1 MPADLRYAVLGPVRA
16 WRGGEEIALGS
27 PQARLT
33 LAALLLAEG
42 RAVGKDQLVDMLW
55 EDEPPRT
62 AISTVR
68 TYISRLRTALGA
80 EAIVSAGDGYAI
92 KDARLDLVRFTALCQ
107 AADFDAALGLWQ
119 GEALAGLD
127 GAYARNQRARLEE
140 LRLTAVEQRMEQAI
154 ESGRSGDLI
163 GELSAHCAAH
173 PLRERPRALLMHALY
188 LAGRQAEAIAV
199 YADTQKLLKAEL
211 GVAPS
216 ADLAGLYQRILT
228 ADVAP
233 PPPVPMPAA
242 AARPAQ
248 LPADIGD
255 FTGRARQ
262 AGEMA
267 ASLTPGRTLVVSAL
281 AGIGGVGK
289 TTLAVHV
296 AHRVAGDFPDGQL
309 YIDLQGMSPGPV
321 DPAAALGSFLRALGL
336 TDLPDG
342 LADRA
347 ALFRSALAGRRML
360 VLLDNARDTRQI
372 LPLLPG
378 APGCAVVV
386 TSRAKLADLAG
397 ATHVALEVLDP
408 GEALEL
414 FSRVAGAE
422 RVAAERG
429 AALDVVAACG
439 FLPLAVRIAA
449 GRLAARPAWTVASL
463 RDRLA
468 DEHDRL
474 AVLKIGD
481 LAVEAT
487 FALGYRQLTPAEAR
501 AFRLLAVAGGP
512 SVSPAAAAA
521 TLELPE
527 TEAEDLCEAL
537 VDLSLLESPSPGR
550 YHYHDLLRV
559 FALGRA
565 DQDELTAARRRLL
578 DHYLVGARA
587 VLRCTWPGS
596 FLIDQLA
603 TAEADFPAFPGP
615 LEAKEWITREFA
627 AVVAVL
633 GAPGTPPRHS
643 VDLLQVLILDTDPG
657 QRGGELVRPLTAL
670 AAAAHDDPLVEG
682 RARYLLG
689 YVFWYIGRPDDCA
702 REAMRAMQLV
712 GQTGDLLVRLGLA
725 QANGIRLLAAGDH
738 AAAADCLA
746 DLVEVRRSIGDRAGT
761 AWDLANLANALTN
774 LGDYVTAHAR
784 VEESIAIVRELGHH
798 SILTYALGERG
809 RVLLRLGHDQA
820 ARADLVQAIAMARQT
835 RETYLESRARLAL
848 AELHLTAGRDLEAL
862 AEAEAAAAYVVD
874 HGTGILRALAVA
886 MLGRALLRVGQ
897 DERGLA
903 CLRTAHEVFER
914 LGHPMAAEIAA
925 KLGANSRAE

>member
-1 MPADLRYAVLGPVRA
+1 MSEVLRYSVLGPVRA
-16 WRGGEEIALGS
+16 WRGAGEIALGS

-42 RAVGKDQLVDMLW
+42 RAVSKDQLVAILW

-62 AISTVR
+62 AVSTVR
-68 TYISRLRTALGA
+68 NYISRLRTALGA
-80 EAIVSAGDGYAI
+80 EAIVSAGDGYAV
-92 KDARLDLVRFTALCQ
+92 KGGRLDLIRFAELCE
-107 AADFDAALGLWQ
+107 AADFDAALALWQ

-127 GAYARNQRARLEE
+127 GAYARNQRTRLEE
-140 LRLTAVEQRMEQAI
+140 LRLNAVEQRMEQAI
-154 ESGRSGDLI
+154 ENGRSGELI
-163 GELSAHCAAH
+163 GELSAHCTAH

-199 YADTQKLLKAEL
+199 YADTQKLLKTEL

-233 PPPVPMPAA
+233 APPVPAP

-255 FTGRARQ
+255 FTGRRHQ
-262 AGEMA
+262 ADEMA
-267 ASLTPGRTLVVSAL
+267 ASLTPGQTLVVSAL

-309 YIDLQGMSPGPV
+309 YLDLQGMSPDPV

-336 TDLPDG
+336 ADLPDG

-360 VLLDNARDTRQI
+360 VLLDNARDTRQV

-397 ATHVALEVLDP
+397 AAHVALEVLDP

-414 FSRVAGAE
+414 FSRVTGAE

-429 AALDVVAACG
+429 AAMDVVAACG

-449 GRLAARPAWTVASL
+449 GRLVARPAWTVASL

-468 DEHDRL
+468 DERDRL

-487 FALGYRQLTPAEAR
+487 FALGYQQLAPAEAR
-501 AFRLLAVAGGP
+501 AFRLLAAAGGP
-512 SVSPAAAAA
+512 SISLAAAAA

-527 TEAEDLCEAL
+527 TETEDLCEAL

-565 DQDELTAARRRLL
+565 GEDELTAARRRLL
-578 DHYLVGARA
+578 DHYLAGARA

-603 TAEADFPAFPGP
+603 TAEADFPAFPGS
-615 LEAKEWITREFA
+615 LEAKEWVAREFA

-689 YVFWYIGRPDDCA
+689 YVYWYIGRPDDCA
-702 REAMRAMQLV
+702 REAMRALQLV
-712 GQTGDLLVRLGLA
+712 GQTGDLLVRLGLT
-725 QANGIRLLAAGDH
+725 QAHGIRLLAAGDH
-738 AAAADCLA
+738 AGAADCLA
-746 DLVEVRRSIGDRAGT
+746 ELVEVRRSIGDRAGT

-835 RETYLESRARLAL
+835 CETYLESRARLAL

-874 HGTGILRALAVA
+874 HGTGILRAQAVA

-925 KLGANSRAE
+925 KLGADSRAE